1 MKNNEHKISRKKV
14 FKNLLSYTKKYR
26 LQYTLAFILGFF
38 AVLTELI
45 GPILLANV
53 VKNLTSDSISM
64 KYIILQM
71 FLYFLIAVFISL
83 ILIIVERIILIRLG
97 QKIVYKIRE
106 GIFIHTLS
114 LSHKEFTQIP
124 TGKLVTRLTQ
134 DTFVINEMFT
144 STIVNMIRDV
154 ITALVS
160 IIIMV
165 YVSFKLSLIVF
176 MFTPILLIITYIFIT
191 FSKKMYRVV
200 KDNST
205 NANTFI
211 AESINGIRVI
221 KAYNTEEKEKEVF
234 KDKNNK
240 LFRSNIK
247 QMSVFAIFRPLI
259 YSIYLISILMILY
272 FGGKMALD
280 GVISSSVIVAFYSY
294 VSYYYDPIVDFAEL
308 LNTFEDSL
316 SSCEKIF
323 ILLDIKP
330 SIVNSG
336 NIILDD
342 FKGEIEFSHVYFK
355 YNEDA
360 NYILK
365 DVSFRVNAGETIALV
380 GPTGG
385 GKSTI
390 INLIERNYDVTEGHI
405 YIDGIDIKDI
415 DINSLR
421 KNIGMMLQDVH
432 LFSGSVYDNIRLFD
446 ESITNED
453 CIEAAKK
460 VSAYEMIESL
470 EKGFDTTLYENG
482 VNLSGGQRQL
492 ISFSRAIAS
501 KPKMMILDEATA
513 NIDTKT
519 ESLIQKG
526 IEELEK
532 GRTMIIVAH
541 RLSTIKHAT
550 RILVISCGTIIE
562 EGSHNELMNK
572 KGVYYNLYLSQY
584 EN

>member
-1 MKNNEHKISRKKV
+1 MQNNEHKISHRKVLK
-14 FKNLLSYTKKYR
+14 KLLSYTKKYR
-26 LQYTLAFILGFF
+26 MQYVLAFILGFF

-53 VKNLTSDSISM
+53 VENLTSDNISL
-64 KYIILQM
+64 KYIIVQM
-71 FLYFLIAVFISL
+71 FLYFLIAVLISL
-83 ILIIVERIILIRLG
+83 ILIIIERIILIRLG

-106 GIFIHTLS
+106 DIFVHTLS

-124 TGKLVTRLTQ
+124 TGKLVTRLTS

-144 STIVNMIRDV
+144 STIVNMARDI

-160 IIIMV
+160 IIIMI

-176 MFTPILLIITYIFIT
+176 AFTPLLLLITIIFIT
-191 FSKKMYRVV
+191 FTKKMYRVV

-205 NANTFI
+205 NVNTFI
-211 AESINGIRVI
+211 SESINGIRVI
-221 KAYNTEEKEKEVF
+221 KAYNTEEKERRVF
-234 KDKNNK
+234 KEKNNK
-240 LFRSNIK
+240 LFISNIK

-259 YSIYLISILMILY
+259 YSIYLTSILMILY
-272 FGGKMALD
+272 FGGKMAID
-280 GVISSSVIVAFYSY
+280 GVIKSSVIVAFYSY

-330 SIVNSG
+330 SIKNEG
-336 NIILDD
+336 KIILND
-342 FKGEIEFSHVYFK
+342 FKGDIEFKNVYFK
-355 YNEDA
+355 YNSDS
-360 NYILK
+360 NYILNN
-365 DVSFRVNAGETIALV
+365 VSFKVNAGESVALV

-390 INLIERNYDVTEGHI
+390 INLIERNYDVTEGNI

-432 LFSGSVYDNIRLFD
+432 LFSGTVYDNIRLFD
-446 ESITNED
+446 NNISNEE

-460 VSAYEMIESL
+460 VSAYEMISSL
-470 EKGFDTTLYENG
+470 EKGFDTMLYENG

-519 ESLIQKG
+519 ETLIQKG

-562 EGSHNELMNK
+562 EGSHKDLMNK

-584 EN
+584 KN